1 VKRFAASAASVEFGP
16 EVPMVMS
23 RVISFDGGG
32 VRGVIPVVVLQR
44 VLREPGLDD
53 LLAKTHLFA
62 GTSTGGLIALGLA
75 GDLSLQTLRD
85 VYEHRAAQVFH
96 ESWFD
101 DLRDL
106 GKLIGADYH
115 LENLRGQLHE
125 VFGDRHL
132 RDLDTRVLVT
142 AFDLDNEDPN
152 PAARTWKPKIFHNF
166 PGTDDD
172 GDRLAYQV
180 GTYTSAAPTYF
191 PTADGYID
199 GGVFATNPAMCA
211 LAQTQDPRNAP
222 DDRGP
227 LDELVL
233 LSLGTGHSLQHIE
246 GPTHNWGYVQW
257 IRPLI
262 DLMLDGVNGIADYQC
277 RQILR
282 DRYCRFAPTFPPDKT
297 IGMDAVDEIPYM
309 VDFAEHLDLTE
320 LVAWLTATW

>member
-1 VKRFAASAASVEFGP
+1 
-16 EVPMVMS
+16 MVMS

-44 VLREPGLDD
+44 IMREPGLDD

-75 GDLSLQTLRD
+75 GEMSLQTLRD
-85 VYEHRAAQVFH
+85 VYEHRTEKVFG
-96 ESWFD
+96 ESFFD
-101 DLRDL
+101 DVRDL
-106 GKLIGADYH
+106 GKLIGADYR
-115 LENLRGQLHE
+115 LENLSRQLHD
-125 VFGDRHL
+125 VFGERRL
-132 RDLDTRVLVT
+132 RQLSTRVLVT
-142 AFDLDNEDPN
+142 AFDLDNEDPD

-166 PGTDDD
+166 PGPDDD
-172 GDRLAYQV
+172 GDQLAYKV

-191 PTADGYID
+191 LTADGYID

-211 LAQTQDPRNAP
+211 LAQTQDPRNEAP
-222 DDRGP
+222 DQGR
-227 LDELVL
+227 LDELVM

-246 GPTHNWGYVQW
+246 GPSHNWGYVQW

-282 DRYCRFAPTFPPDKT
+282 DRYCRFAPTFPPDKN
-297 IGMDAVDEIPYM
+297 IGMDAVDQIPYM
-309 VDFAEHLDLTE
+309 VDFAERLDLSE
-320 LVAWLTATW
+320 VANWLIANW